1 MSTSESRKPVDPA
14 APSQRYLFETSF
26 DTEAVAAR
34 DEPAEPTF
42 GIAEIES
49 ARQEAYADGE
59 AAGRQEAVNG
69 LEKQLLNGLGRLVEQ
84 MTALADDQ
92 ARYQDGV
99 TQRSVQLALKAIR
112 KLFPA
117 LAERD
122 GLVEIETVLADCLRE
137 ARAEPKIVVRV
148 AEALVD
154 PLQERIVALTAS
166 TGHAGEVRVLADA
179 SLDLADCRVE
189 WAEGGAERVVQQM
202 WQEFEAATQRIFQGA
217 AGADE
222 ALDEAPDAAL
232 EVPDDPAVEE
242 TAGEAIEPEATIE
255 PQDTLADPLPT
266 DSTSDHALNGSGDA
280 PPLPEGRPADP
291 STEEPD
297 AIDGAAPQP
306 DPDFSQDNPTA
317 S

>member
-14 APSQRYLFETSF
+14 APSQRFLFETSF

-34 DEPAEPTF
+34 DEPAEPTVS
-42 GIAEIES
+42 IAEIES

-166 TGHAGEVRVLADA
+166 TGHAGEVSVLADA
-179 SLDLADCRVE
+179 SLELADCRVE

-217 AGADE
+217 ASADE
-222 ALDEAPDAAL
+222 PLDAAPDTAL
-232 EVPDDPAVEE
+232 EVPDDPATETIAGTALGSEATVEPPDALADAPLPD
-242 TAGEAIEPEATIE
+242 TAG
-255 PQDTLADPLPT
+255 
-266 DSTSDHALNGSGDA
+266 DHAVNGTLEA
-280 PPLPEGRPADP
+280 PPVMEDRPADP
-291 STEEPD
+291 SADEPD
-297 AIDGAAPQP
+297 AMDGADAHPE
-306 DPDFSQDNPTA
+306 PDFSPDNPTA